1 MYAHG
6 KSNPLWYD
14 TYMIRTLRGTVGAL
28 APSSLVIDVNGVGY
42 FVRTLPDFAPLLE
55 ETVMV
60 HTYLAVRE
68 NALDLYGFAHESQL
82 NMFELLLTIPKVGP
96 KSAMQFLSQA
106 RVPVLRHAIVTEDP
120 QYLSR
125 LSEISTKNAE
135 KIVLALK
142 GKLDDTAYENEETAP
157 DAIPDIRAEV
167 AEALIALGYTPK
179 DARDV
184 ARELPNGLTDINA
197 ALRVALAS
205 LGMTKK

>member
-1 MYAHG
+1 MNAVV
-6 KSNPLWYD
+6 PC

-28 APSSLVIDVNGVGY
+28 TPTSIVIDVNGVGY
-42 FVRTLPDFAPLLE
+42 FVRILSDFAPLLE
-55 ETVMV
+55 ETVLV

-68 NALDLYGFAHESQL
+68 NALDLYGFATEREL
-82 NMFELLLTIPKVGP
+82 AMFELLLTIPKVGP
-96 KSAMQFLSQA
+96 KSAMQFLTQA
-106 RVPVLRHAIVTEDP
+106 RVPVLKRAIVTEDP
-120 QYLSR
+120 QYLAR

-142 GKLDDTAYENEETAP
+142 GKLEDVAYDDDDTSIDNEH
-157 DAIPDIRAEV
+157 DIRAEV

-184 ARELPNGLTDINA
+184 ARELPSDLTDINV

-205 LGMTKK
+205 LGTSKK

>member
-1 MYAHG
+1 
-6 KSNPLWYD
+6 
-14 TYMIRTLRGTVGAL
+14 MIRTLRGTVGAL
-28 APSSLVIDVNGVGY
+28 APSSIVIDVNGVGY
-42 FVRTLPDFAPLLE
+42 FVRTLPDFAPLVE

-68 NALDLYGFAHESQL
+68 NALDLYGFANEGQL
-82 NMFELLLTIPKVGP
+82 AMFELLLTIPKVGP

-142 GKLDDTAYENEETAP
+142 GKLEGTAYELDETMS
-157 DAIPDIRAEV
+157 DTVSDIRTEV

-184 ARELPNGLTDINA
+184 AREIPSDITDINV